1 MTEEVP
7 LLLKILAMLLVI
19 TGPVTFL
26 VVSGIAIFSTQ
37 ALSQRRWQQIVGVL
51 VTVGIYAIL
60 ILTPVAWR
68 WAPWALIG

>member
-1 MTEEVP
+1 MIEEVP

-19 TGPVTFL
+19 TGPVAFL
-26 VVSGIAIFSTQ
+26 VVSGIAILSTQ
-37 ALSQRRWQQIVGVL
+37 PLSQRRWQQGVGVL

>member
-1 MTEEVP
+1 MFEEVP
-7 LLLKILAMLLVI
+7 LLLKILAIMLVI
-19 TGPVTFL
+19 TGPVAFL
-26 VVSGIAIFSTQ
+26 VVSGIAILSTQ
-37 ALSQRRWQQIVGVL
+37 PMSQRRWQQEVGVL